1 MNRKRLFI
9 LLIPLALIIAACSSA
24 DPTPTLVP
32 TAEPV
37 EEPAAA
43 PEEPAAAEQPAEEP
57 VAAEEQAAEESSA
70 EDAAAEEP
78 AVGEEP
84 AMEGGSLTGT
94 IWTVTE
100 LNGEP
105 PVPTTNMTAE
115 FNDEGMVSGS
125 AGCNNYSS
133 SYEVDGNQISFGLG
147 MMTQMMC
154 VDVVNAQ
161 ERDYMGALEA
171 ATTFEVSE
179 DALILFDEKFNV
191 IVVYTAVSQGLAGS
205 SWEVIAYNN
214 GKGGVVSVIIET
226 EITANFGE
234 DGQLTGNA
242 GCNDYFGAY
251 EADGENISMGPFG
264 TTRKACQEPE
274 GIMDQENQ
282 YLAALETAATY
293 KIDGPT
299 MNMRTAEGSTVA
311 NFRRML
317 PLDDASAEAAG
328 EFALS
333 PDQIS
338 LDTQGLPYSWQA
350 VVVPETPYDQ
360 SMPPGPVGMPA
371 HIEILFGVTDPADRQ
386 PNDPIMYII
395 PVNTYRK
402 MWEDAGND
410 SVTRVIQEIQKLNF
424 VLVSPAP
431 MTWPSRWAELSLRR
445 S

>member
-57 VAAEEQAAEESSA
+57 AAAEEQAAEESSA

-161 ERDYMGALEA
+161 E
-171 ATTFEVSE
+171 S
-179 DALILFDEKFNV
+179 
-191 IVVYTAVSQGLAGS
+191 
-205 SWEVIAYNN
+205 
-214 GKGGVVSVIIET
+214 
-226 EITANFGE
+226 
-234 DGQLTGNA
+234 
-242 GCNDYFGAY
+242 
-251 EADGENISMGPFG
+251 
-264 TTRKACQEPE
+264 
-274 GIMDQENQ
+274 
-282 YLAALETAATY
+282 
-293 KIDGPT
+293 
-299 MNMRTAEGSTVA
+299 
-311 NFRRML
+311 
-317 PLDDASAEAAG
+317 
-328 EFALS
+328 
-333 PDQIS
+333 
-338 LDTQGLPYSWQA
+338 
-350 VVVPETPYDQ
+350 
-360 SMPPGPVGMPA
+360 
-371 HIEILFGVTDPADRQ
+371 
-386 PNDPIMYII
+386 
-395 PVNTYRK
+395 
-402 MWEDAGND
+402 
-410 SVTRVIQEIQKLNF
+410 
-424 VLVSPAP
+424 
-431 MTWPSRWAELSLRR
+431 
-445 S
+445 